1 MKVRFF
7 EIAWDVDD
15 EFDDVDDDDE
25 LDLPTEVVVDNVDDD
40 ADLDLEGADILS
52 DEVGFFV
59 LSFEFEIVV

>member
-7 EIAWDVDD
+7 EIAWDVDG
-15 EFDDVDDDDE
+15 EFDDVDDDE
-25 LDLPTEVVVDNVDDD
+25 LDLPTEVVIDNVDDD

-52 DEVGFFV
+52 DEIGFFV

>member
-1 MKVRFF
+1 MKVRFY

-15 EFDDVDDDDE
+15 EFDDVDDDE